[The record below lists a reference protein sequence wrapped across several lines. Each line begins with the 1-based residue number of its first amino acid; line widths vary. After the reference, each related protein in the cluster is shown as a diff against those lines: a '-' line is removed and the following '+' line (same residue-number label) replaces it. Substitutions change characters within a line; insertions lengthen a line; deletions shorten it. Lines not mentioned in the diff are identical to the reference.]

1 MSTKATKTTP
11 HYNLSQWE
19 PEDHIL
25 RSDFN
30 ADNAITDSFT
40 GNGITRKFSRQA
52 EGWIHVKNGVIC
64 RGEEEVLPVSD
75 ILLPGVHNIENYM
88 AAICAVQGLV
98 SDEIIRDY
106 ATTQSLE
113 QIVDNITRYI
123 CADDGSLEPISEGK
137 YNCKFQSQS
146 YYNPFAGATNRHLSF
161 VLEVST
167 DGNMAHIVLSNLI
180 VTDNYVGYGV
190 NSKTVNVT
198 YRIQEYN
205 DILNKYNQS
214 TNKKEKKSF

>member
-1 MSTKATKTTP
+1 MKSMKRLFFASLAMVMSVAVYAK
-11 HYNLSQWE
+11 
-19 PEDHIL
+19 
-25 RSDFN
+25 SDVEGFIN
-30 ADNAITDSFT
+30 FVLNDN
-40 GNGITRKFSRQA
+40 NK
-52 EGWIHVKNGVIC
+52 V
-64 RGEEEVLPVSD
+64 
-75 ILLPGVHNIENYM
+75 
-88 AAICAVQGLV
+88 
-98 SDEIIRDY
+98 EIVRDY

-113 QIVDNITRYI
+113 QIVDNINRFI

-180 VTDNYVGYGV
+180 VDDNYVGYGV
-190 NSKTVNVT
+190 NSKKINVT
-198 YRIQEYN
+198 YQIQDYN

-214 TNKKEKKSF
+214 TNKKEKKEFASKLEEIEDVLRPSDEELNNRLNKLVQVLD

>member
-1 MSTKATKTTP
+1 MKSMKRLFFASLAMVMSVAVYAK
-11 HYNLSQWE
+11 
-19 PEDHIL
+19 
-25 RSDFN
+25 SDVEGFIN
-30 ADNAITDSFT
+30 FVLNDN
-40 GNGITRKFSRQA
+40 NK
-52 EGWIHVKNGVIC
+52 V
-64 RGEEEVLPVSD
+64 
-75 ILLPGVHNIENYM
+75 
-88 AAICAVQGLV
+88 
-98 SDEIIRDY
+98 EIVRDY

-167 DGNMAHIVLSNLI
+167 DGNMAHIVLSN
-180 VTDNYVGYGV
+180 
-190 NSKTVNVT
+190 SKKINVT
-198 YRIQEYN
+198 YQIQDYN

-214 TNKKEKKSF
+214 TNKKEKKEFASKLEEIEDVLRPSDEELNNRLNKLVQVLD